1 MVMRC
6 CGCDR
11 HVDRSPTLKAL
22 LAGSKLIA
30 PRLCSSCLAR
40 FKMIT
45 GATCP
50 GCGRSGDARI
60 CADCRQW
67 EQQGRLL
74 HNRALFVYDAAMKQ
88 WIYQYKGLGDYR
100 LHDAFQDLI
109 AAQLQNAGTL
119 VAIPSESKHYDVR
132 GFDPIQGL
140 FGGLQLQPWLRKSP
154 TAKPQAQK
162 NRRERLQTPQSFTV
176 LVPAAKLNQTKQITL
191 VDDLY
196 TTGRTLYHAR
206 DALVAAGFQGMVTAF
221 TLIR

>member
-1 MVMRC
+1 M
-6 CGCDR
+6 
-11 HVDRSPTLKAL
+11 
-22 LAGSKLIA
+22 
-30 PRLCSSCLAR
+30 
-40 FKMIT
+40 
-45 GATCP
+45 
-50 GCGRSGDARI
+50 
-60 CADCRQW
+60 
-67 EQQGRLL
+67 L

-109 AAQLQNAGTL
+109 AAQLQNARTL

>member
-1 MVMRC
+1 M
-6 CGCDR
+6 
-11 HVDRSPTLKAL
+11 
-22 LAGSKLIA
+22 
-30 PRLCSSCLAR
+30 
-40 FKMIT
+40 
-45 GATCP
+45 
-50 GCGRSGDARI
+50 
-60 CADCRQW
+60 
-67 EQQGRLL
+67 
-74 HNRALFVYDAAMKQ
+74 
-88 WIYQYKGLGDYR
+88 
-100 LHDAFQDLI
+100 
-109 AAQLQNAGTL
+109 
-119 VAIPSESKHYDVR
+119 R

-206 DALVAAGFQGMVTAF
+206 DALVAAGFQGTVTAF

>member
-109 AAQLQNAGTL
+109 AAQLQNARTL
-119 VAIPSESKHYDVR
+119 IAIPSESKHYDVR
-132 GFDPIQGL
+132 GCGDLIQFRDFLAVCSYSHGYVNH
-140 FGGLQLQPWLRKSP
+140 QRP
-154 TAKPQAQK
+154 
-162 NRRERLQTPQSFTV
+162 NRRRRKIVANDYKRRKALPYLCQQQS
-176 LVPAAKLNQTKQITL
+176 
-191 VDDLY
+191 
-196 TTGRTLYHAR
+196 
-206 DALVAAGFQGMVTAF
+206 
-221 TLIR
+221 